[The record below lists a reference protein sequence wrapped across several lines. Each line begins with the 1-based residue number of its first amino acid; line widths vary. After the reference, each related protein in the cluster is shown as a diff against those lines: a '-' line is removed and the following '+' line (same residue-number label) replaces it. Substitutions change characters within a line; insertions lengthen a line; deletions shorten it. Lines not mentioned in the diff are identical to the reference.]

1 LIIAVNVAQVIRL
14 SRRNQSKMS
23 GPIVRTAP
31 TPEFSKNWDTVF
43 GTKKVAKKV
52 AVKPAT
58 KSVKKKTS
66 AKSKK

>member
-1 LIIAVNVAQVIRL
+1 
-14 SRRNQSKMS
+14 MS

-43 GTKKVAKKV
+43 GTKKVAAKA
-52 AVKPAT
+52 AVKPA
-58 KSVKKKTS
+58 KSGKKKKS